1 MKQDYILCPVCGKHR
16 FPSWEDNGV
25 CICPHCGWEHDIAD
39 EENPFEVVGPNSMCL
54 HDYKLR
60 YEYYVE
66 QKSDYH
72 WARDRYPQ
80 IPQIEP
86 MNCPVCGKF
95 KFEVLSWDDVYC
107 GVTPADVWCRD
118 CGWHY
123 DLKQTTF
130 PDLKNGA
137 NTMSLN
143 EYRVWYLEKL
153 KENPEYSYSCEAT
166 DSYIPVPHKCPVCGK
181 YEFEDRFCHDICP
194 YCGWE
199 DDGSELECEIGANDM
214 GFIDYKTRY
223 DRYVAANPKYKWK
236 KNGCL

>member
-153 KENPEYSYSCEAT
+153 KENPEYSYFREVT

-199 DDGSELECEIGANDM
+199 DDGSELEGEIGANDM

-236 KNGCL
+236 KNGRL